1 MNEIFHP
8 LHTDIERP
16 ERFTYPFNY
25 TPHPLCLLAAGELQR
40 YIGSNGQWRDE
51 VEKGKMFGVLVV
63 TDATGDLGFLAAY
76 SGLLAGRNDLPYFV
90 PSVYD
95 SQQPDGYFKTHEREI
110 SSINHEIARIKE
122 SAEYTAL
129 KDRTAKLQTAA
140 DNEIQAF
147 RQYMAE
153 AKERRAALRASGQS
167 LSAQQQEQM
176 VRESQYQKA
185 ELRRIKKRW
194 DEALAEPRRQAAE
207 LDNRIATLRQERKEK
222 SDRLQQWL
230 FDQYSML
237 NARGERCDL
246 TSIFAATP
254 QRVPPSGAGD
264 CCAPKLLQYAYL
276 HGLHP
281 VCMAEFWWGKS
292 PKTEIRHHLHYYPA
306 CRSKCK
312 PILTHMLQ
320 GLNVDADPHDS
331 AAGSCE
337 DLHIVYEDESLIVV
351 DKPAGILSVPGNVA
365 RESVVDILRRERGG
379 SQFLMPAHR
388 LDMATSGLL
397 VVAKS
402 DTVLRNLHEQFASR
416 TVEKRYRAILD
427 GIPQAPRQGVIR
439 LPLAADPTDRPRQ
452 VVDQEHGKPAETR
465 YEIIST
471 ADGKTE
477 ILLYPLTGRT
487 HQLRVHCAHADG
499 LATPILGDT
508 LYGHPTGGRMYL
520 HAEYVSF
527 HHPLTGKRME
537 LESRGGLHL

>member
-1 MNEIFHP
+1 
-8 LHTDIERP
+8 
-16 ERFTYPFNY
+16 
-25 TPHPLCLLAAGELQR
+25 
-40 YIGSNGQWRDE
+40 
-51 VEKGKMFGVLVV
+51 
-63 TDATGDLGFLAAY
+63 
-76 SGLLAGRNDLPYFV
+76 
-90 PSVYD
+90 
-95 SQQPDGYFKTHEREI
+95 
-110 SSINHEIARIKE
+110 
-122 SAEYTAL
+122 
-129 KDRTAKLQTAA
+129 
-140 DNEIQAF
+140 
-147 RQYMAE
+147 
-153 AKERRAALRASGQS
+153 
-167 LSAQQQEQM
+167 
-176 VRESQYQKA
+176 
-185 ELRRIKKRW
+185 
-194 DEALAEPRRQAAE
+194 
-207 LDNRIATLRQERKEK
+207 
-222 SDRLQQWL
+222 
-230 FDQYSML
+230 ML
-237 NARGERCDL
+237 NARGERRDL

-320 GLNVDADPHDS
+320 GLNVDADPHDT
-331 AAGSCE
+331 AAGNCE
-337 DLHIVYEDESLIVV
+337 DLHVIYEDDSLIVI

-365 RESVVDILRRERGG
+365 RESVVDILKRERGG

-427 GIPQAPRQGVIR
+427 GIPHAPRQGTIR

-471 ADGKTE
+471 ANGKTE

-508 LYGHPTGGRMYL
+508 LYGHPTGGRMFL

-537 LESRGGLHL
+537 FTSHAGLHL

>member
-1 MNEIFHP
+1 
-8 LHTDIERP
+8 
-16 ERFTYPFNY
+16 
-25 TPHPLCLLAAGELQR
+25 
-40 YIGSNGQWRDE
+40 
-51 VEKGKMFGVLVV
+51 
-63 TDATGDLGFLAAY
+63 
-76 SGLLAGRNDLPYFV
+76 
-90 PSVYD
+90 
-95 SQQPDGYFKTHEREI
+95 
-110 SSINHEIARIKE
+110 
-122 SAEYTAL
+122 
-129 KDRTAKLQTAA
+129 
-140 DNEIQAF
+140 
-147 RQYMAE
+147 
-153 AKERRAALRASGQS
+153 
-167 LSAQQQEQM
+167 
-176 VRESQYQKA
+176 
-185 ELRRIKKRW
+185 
-194 DEALAEPRRQAAE
+194 
-207 LDNRIATLRQERKEK
+207 
-222 SDRLQQWL
+222 
-230 FDQYSML
+230 ML

-365 RESVVDILRRERGG
+365 RESVVDILKRERGG

-427 GIPQAPRQGVIR
+427 GIPHAPRQGTIR

-465 YEIIST
+465 Y
-471 ADGKTE
+471 
-477 ILLYPLTGRT
+477 
-487 HQLRVHCAHADG
+487 
-499 LATPILGDT
+499 
-508 LYGHPTGGRMYL
+508 
-520 HAEYVSF
+520 
-527 HHPLTGKRME
+527 
-537 LESRGGLHL
+537 